1 MSVIWINSTETK
13 GGISIGFFAIKG
25 RVTNAINITDKALK
39 EVGRYSLTNEEKKIL
54 IDAGFDYIDIENI
67 NLEIKSINFNQ

>member
-1 MSVIWINSTETK
+1 MLFRSMLI
-13 GGISIGFFAIKG
+13 
-25 RVTNAINITDKALK
+25 AINITDKALK

-54 IDAGFDYIDIENI
+54 IDAGYNYIDIENI

>member
-1 MSVIWINSTETK
+1 MISSLVGSVIMS
-13 GGISIGFFAIKG
+13 A
-25 RVTNAINITDKALK
+25 VTVAMLIAINITDKALK
-39 EVGRYSLTNEEKKIL
+39 EVGRYPLTNEEKKIL